1 MNKPSKD
8 LFDDT
13 PMTIG
18 EHLDALRGYLFRALI
33 GAAIAIIACLIF
45 GESIIAI
52 MRQPIDEA
60 LHGYGNFEDDLAAT
74 EDLSFWEWFKSKI
87 GFGDLPESKPD
98 IEEVEEE
105 TTPVITVEL
114 SAHELLSALHA
125 ADPDQFPEPAEAL
138 HDTQV
143 RLPLQAPEFAEFK
156 STTDRMNKPVSLNVQ
171 EAFMSY
177 MKVSVIAGF
186 VISSPWVFGQIW
198 LFVASGL
205 YRHERKL
212 VYIYG
217 GLSLLLFMVG
227 AVFCFTLVFPHVLKF
242 LLDFNRRLDIQPQIR
257 LSEWLSFAVL
267 LPVMFGLSFQLPLV
281 MKFIHAINVVSVKTF
296 QEKRRIAIFV
306 IAFISVVATPTGD
319 PMSMLLMMFPLML
332 LYEVGILLCRYTESK
347 NPFEA
352 QSA

>member
-1 MNKPSKD
+1 MPSKD

-18 EHLDALRGYLFRALI
+18 EHLEALRGYLFKALI
-33 GAAIAIIACLIF
+33 GAVIAIIFCLWQ
-45 GESIIAI
+45 GKAIIAI

-60 LHGYGNFEDDLAAT
+60 LTGYANVEDDLAGT
-74 EDLSFWEWFKSKI
+74 RELSFWEWLQSSL
-87 GFGDLPESKPD
+87 GFGEAPETPPETD
-98 IEEVEEE
+98 EVDEAV
-105 TTPVITVEL
+105 TPYINVEL
-114 SAHELLSALHA
+114 SAHQLLTALHA
-125 ADPDQFPEPAEAL
+125 ADPEQFPEPDEASRE
-138 HDTQV
+138 TKV
-143 RLPLQAPEFAEFK
+143 TLPLAAPEFAEFK
-156 STTDRMNKPVSLNVQ
+156 SARDRLNKPVSLNVQ

-186 VISSPWVFGQIW
+186 VIASPWVFGQIW

-212 VYIYG
+212 VYVYG

-227 AVFCFTLVFPHVLKF
+227 AVFCFKLVFPHVLKF
-242 LLDFNRRLDIQPQIR
+242 LLDFNKSLDVQPQIR

-281 MKFIHAINVVSVKTF
+281 MKFIHAINVVSVQTF
-296 QEKRRIAIFV
+296 REKRRIAIFV
-306 IAFISVVATPTGD
+306 IAVISVVATPTGD

-332 LYEVGILLCRYTESK
+332 LYEVGIILCKYTESK
-347 NPFEA
+347 NPFGTQA
-352 QSA
+352 A